1 MEESRDGDWTLVARK
16 PYFGLPTACPVC
28 LPLYIYLKFARF
40 PFNLEFNSAYPDSGL
55 LSHRLFS
62 VFSFRLASRYQIPYI
77 EAGTYVAYNNEKG
90 GVIQYMKQDGVV
102 DLDAEFSSDPEWVS
116 MKAMISSWLA
126 DAITY
131 ELWIG
136 SADSSSMKIYYS
148 DLPWV
153 IGKGLFVK
161 QVYDVKQQLHI
172 TKQNVEQRESE
183 LFDRAKN
190 AYRALSTKLGEHDFL
205 FESRPTS
212 LDADLVAHV
221 LFTVQALPEESVLRT
236 ALLEH
241 GNLIRYAEKHNN
253 DLLKSGPSSA
263 SLPQFPSPAS
273 SQASSSSKSKRKP
286 KREQTEEEKAFK
298 RKAKYFLGA
307 QLVAVLLFLSLLG
320 SSGASDMGI
329 DEDDEDYE

>member
-40 PFNLEFNSAYPDSGL
+40 PFNLEFNSAYPDSD
-55 LSHRLFS
+55 
-62 VFSFRLASRYQIPYI
+62 QIPYI

-136 SADSSSMKIYYS
+136 SADSSAMKIYYS

-273 SQASSSSKSKRKP
+273 SQASSTVKSLLGSKSKRKP

-320 SSGASDMGI
+320 SSGSSDMGI

>member
-40 PFNLEFNSAYPDSGL
+40 PFNLEFNSAYPDSD
-55 LSHRLFS
+55 
-62 VFSFRLASRYQIPYI
+62 QIPYI

-183 LFDRAKN
+183 VLFDRAKN

>member
-40 PFNLEFNSAYPDSGL
+40 PFNLEFNSAYPDSD
-55 LSHRLFS
+55 
-62 VFSFRLASRYQIPYI
+62 QIPYI

-183 LFDRAKN
+183 QRINGSVSTVTIPIL
-190 AYRALSTKLGEHDFL
+190 YQTKLFL
-205 FESRPTS
+205 LCRPTS

>member
-40 PFNLEFNSAYPDSGL
+40 PFNLEFNSAYPDSD
-55 LSHRLFS
+55 
-62 VFSFRLASRYQIPYI
+62 QIPYI

-136 SADSSSMKIYYS
+136 SADSSAMKIYYS

-183 LFDRAKN
+183 QRINGSVSTVTIAILCQ
-190 AYRALSTKLGEHDFL
+190 TKLFL
-205 FESRPTS
+205 LCRPTS

-320 SSGASDMGI
+320 SSGSSDMGI